1 MPVIRPIE
9 ASRSIDIG
17 GIPDTRIDSSVGQG
31 LSQIGG
37 AISNHANMQNQM
49 ALRRQQMEQ
58 QVDDFATNQ
67 AFQRWQDDNAL
78 DFAKQQEAMNPS
90 GKGFTDNVSGIYTKR
105 SEEFLKSVPD
115 SLKPKFAELV
125 ATSRNQWIDKGAAAE
140 IDQRN
145 NWYRTSITER
155 QQTLQNQV
163 FNDPAMFDAAK
174 QDAHRTIDAS
184 GLSPTEKEKLKK
196 QADEMFS
203 LTIGERDIRTSEANP
218 SYANGAA
225 GRLGITGA
233 VRTAH
238 GGDAMS
244 ILRKFEGFRE
254 TPYWDV
260 NAHRIGYGSDT
271 VTTADG
277 RIVRVEK
284 GMKVSRADAERDLA
298 RRTKEFERTSVS
310 QVGVENWNNLPAN
323 VQAALVSVAY
333 NYGSLPSNVADA
345 ARSGDINRIAAAV
358 EFRGNDNGG
367 VNKKRR
373 AEEAS
378 IIRGSSQISGNA
390 PAFDAAAMDPRYA
403 NLTLQQR
410 LTISDRMQ
418 AAAQRGQTAIN
429 AQNKAAYDAGNN
441 NLLLGI
447 HEEKITSVEQI
458 YAAGLK
464 PEDTLVALKAL
475 EYRQGN
481 QMAASKTIEAL
492 AGGTWAGDVYNSK
505 DKKNLDLAGDAIMK
519 NVPTDQ
525 QQHVFE
531 GVTKQ
536 TGYVPESYYN
546 KLRAGLDSQIPND
559 FGQAMEL
566 AYRINQASPIAFG
579 RSVGGDGIQKKVNDY
594 DYMINK
600 LAMKPEDAWKRLA
613 EENNPDKIRDRKA
626 LEPLEKQFVKDLT
639 DGDLNKQVVQIFDE
653 WWTSDPQ
660 VGFTNQT
667 SVAIQSDYLEMARR
681 EFVRNGGDAGRAKDN
696 ASKQMKDLYGVT
708 QITGSKVIMRNPP
721 DKYWPHVPN
730 VSDPM
735 GYVKTQLIDELKA
748 AFPDDKTLN
757 SREDPNGITMT
768 INGISFDKN
777 DVATRRA
784 MESRF
789 RDDAI
794 NRVRLTPLL
803 STQQEIDAKKMPGYM
818 VSYVDEKGNEQ
829 VLNNGRPWNPDF
841 TTALNAQREEQAERE
856 VVAASVGQQMR
867 GIAEDQTIMGQMED
881 GGREATLDAFIAG
894 PASTPQ
900 TIANPNPGFSAP
912 VPQSANPS
920 VQGNLKQQRTQLF
933 QNAKDSGMLN
943 GDQ

>member
-1 MPVIRPIE
+1 MVQIRPIE
-9 ASRSIDIG
+9 AGRTIDIG
-17 GIPDTRIDSSVGQG
+17 GVPDTRVDNSIGQG
-31 LSQIGG
+31 LAQVGN
-37 AISNHANMQNQM
+37 AISNHADMQNQM

-78 DFAKQQEAMNPS
+78 DFAKQQEGMAPS

-125 ATSRNQWIDKGAAAE
+125 STARNQWIDKGAAAE

-163 FNDPAMFDAAK
+163 FNDPTMFDAAK

-203 LTIGERDIRTSEANP
+203 LTIGEREVREAQANP
-218 SYANGAA
+218 ASITDAADRLGVPAVGSDAIGVVVGKIIGVESGGNAKAKNPNSSAAGLGQFIDSTWLNMVRKYRPDIAGGKSNAELIALKTNPQLSREMTTAYTRENAQFLANQGIQQTPGNIYLAHFLGPRGAAQVLKADPNASIESIVGPAVVQANGFLRGKSAGDVAA
-225 GRLGITGA
+225 WSAGKM
-233 VRTAH
+233 
-238 GGDAMS
+238 GGKAS
-244 ILRKFEGFRE
+244 SAGQ
-254 TPYWDV
+254 TP
-260 NAHRIGYGSDT
+260 A
-271 VTTADG
+271 
-277 RIVRVEK
+277 
-284 GMKVSRADAERDLA
+284 
-298 RRTKEFERTSVS
+298 
-310 QVGVENWNNLPAN
+310 
-323 VQAALVSVAY
+323 
-333 NYGSLPSNVADA
+333 
-345 ARSGDINRIAAAV
+345 
-358 EFRGNDNGG
+358 
-367 VNKKRR
+367 
-373 AEEAS
+373 
-378 IIRGSSQISGNA
+378 
-390 PAFDAAAMDPRYA
+390 DPRFA
-403 NLTLQQR
+403 NLSLSQR
-410 LTISDRMQ
+410 LSLYDQMN
-418 AAAQRGQTAIN
+418 AAAQRGQTAID
-429 AQNKAAYDAGNN
+429 AQNNAAYDSKNSS
-441 NLLLGI
+441 LLLGI
-447 HEEKITSVEQI
+447 QENKITSTEQI

-464 PEDTLVALKAL
+464 DSDTLAALKAL
-475 EYRQGN
+475 ESRQKDN
-481 QMAASKTIEAL
+481 ILTADAVAAFQS
-492 AGGTWAGDVYNSK
+492 GTLKVDPYSS
-505 DKKNLDLAGDAIMK
+505 DDRKKVDAIGKMIETVVPEDQRQA
-519 NVPTDQ
+519 NVEKL
-525 QQHVFE
+525 VS
-531 GVTKQ
+531 Q
-536 TGYVPESYYN
+536 TGSVPETYFN
-546 KLRAGLDSQIPND
+546 KIRAGLDSQIPND
-559 FGQAMEL
+559 FGQAMEM
-566 AYRINQASPIAFG
+566 AYRLNQANPIAFG
-579 RSVGGDGIQKKVNDY
+579 RSAGGDAIQKKVNDY

-660 VGFTNQT
+660 VGFGNQM
-667 SVAIQSDYLEMARR
+667 SVAIQSDYLEAARR
-681 EFVRNGGDAGRAKDN
+681 EFVRNGGNADRAKYN

-794 NRVRLTPLL
+794 NRVRLTPLP

-829 VLNNGRPWNPDF
+829 VLNNARPWRPDF
-841 TTALNAQREEQAERE
+841 TTALNAQREEQAERQA
-856 VVAASVGQQMR
+856 VAASVGRQTR
-867 GIAEDQTIMGQMED
+867 AIAEDQMIMRQMED

-933 QNAKDSGMLN
+933 QNAKESGMLN